1 MTNYELRKMSLQ
13 TAKDFAEIL
22 KTDEELLDMIYPPK
36 LMGVK
41 EAAEFL
47 GLSLNAFYKKVQEI
61 PHTKQGKHL
70 FFTDRGLIRWINR
83 KSSVAVE
90 LGIKKVI

>member
-1 MTNYELRKMSLQ
+1 MQAQYL
-13 TAKDFAEIL
+13 AEAM
-22 KTDEELLDMIYPPK
+22 KQDDELLDLVFPPK
-36 LMGVK
+36 VMGVK

-47 GLSLNAFYKKVQEI
+47 GLSLNSFYKKVQEI

-83 KSSVAVE
+83 KPSVAVE

>member
-1 MTNYELRKMSLQ
+1 MTDYELRKLAKLQ
-13 TAKDFAEIL
+13 AQYLAEAM
-22 KTDEELLDMIYPPK
+22 KQDDELLDLVFPPK
-36 LMGVK
+36 VMGVK

-47 GLSLNAFYKKVQEI
+47 GLSINAFYKKVQEI